1 VIGLVVRLR
10 ASRDRRAAVTVVVV
24 LVVAAAAYVLDM
36 HVAAYRSLAAGTSDP
51 VITGRYLLPLLSL
64 YGVGLALAVSWL
76 PRRLAAGVGGVLLA
90 GLCLWQIG
98 SLGILV
104 ERFYA

>member
-1 VIGLVVRLR
+1 
-10 ASRDRRAAVTVVVV
+10 
-24 LVVAAAAYVLDM
+24 
-36 HVAAYRSLAAGTSDP
+36 
-51 VITGRYLLPLLSL
+51 VITGRYLLPLMSL
-64 YGVGLALAVSWL
+64 YGAGLALALTWL
-76 PRRLAAGVGGVLLA
+76 PRRVAAAGGGALLA